1 MKASVNW
8 QNGLKF
14 IGMGPSGHPIP
25 MDADS
30 SVGGNEGGLR
40 PMEMIALGLLGCQAM
55 DVLSVMQKKRQ
66 DVTGFEVRFDG
77 PRSHEYPK
85 VFTKAVITFVI
96 TGKHVEENAVL
107 RSIELAATKYCPAQA
122 MLEQAFPMDLHYE
135 IYEVE
140 EGGEKRMVYQGV
152 WQNMRVE

>member
-14 IGMGPSGHPIP
+14 IGMGPSGHPIHV
-25 MDADS
+25 DADS
-30 SVGGNEGGLR
+30 SMGGNDGGLR
-40 PMEMIALGLLGCQAM
+40 PMEMIALGLIGCQAM

-66 DVTGFEVRFDG
+66 DVTGIEVRFDG
-77 PRSHEYPK
+77 PRSPEHPK
-85 VFTKAVITFVI
+85 VFTKALITFVVM
-96 TGKHVEENAVL
+96 GKHVDENAVL

-135 IYEVE
+135 IYED
-140 EGGEKRMVYQGV
+140 EGGGDKRLVYEGV
-152 WQNMRVE
+152 WQNMLGE